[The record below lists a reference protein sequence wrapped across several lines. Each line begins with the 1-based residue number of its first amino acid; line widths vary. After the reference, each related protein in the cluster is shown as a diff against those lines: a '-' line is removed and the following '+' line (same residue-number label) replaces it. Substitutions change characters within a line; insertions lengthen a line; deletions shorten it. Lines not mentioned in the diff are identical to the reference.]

1 MEEETSISTLDDVSL
16 AQHAR
21 AIPLETHIR
30 TVYLSMRDL
39 GMHVAGTLHI
49 SLISFSKKRRQ

>member
-16 AQHAR
+16 AQHTR

-30 TVYLSMRDL
+30 TMYLSMRDL
-39 GMHVAGTLHI
+39 GMHVAGYIAHLTDFI
-49 SLISFSKKRRQ
+49 F